1 MTDITSSLPG
11 SGASAVFRRRTQSS
25 RARKSAPGEATHPLI
40 VDLDGTLI
48 RSDLLVESAFAHLG
62 KNPIRIFALLASLF
76 RGKAAL
82 KAYIADATTIDVSA
96 LPYDDDVM
104 SLART
109 AREEGRPVYLVSAS
123 NERYVSAVAA
133 HLGLFDGWLAS
144 SNSENLASAVKA
156 SRLVSMFGE
165 GGFDYVGNG
174 EADLA
179 VWEVSRERLAV
190 RASSAVRKK
199 LLAFAPDAIFLATTR
214 DTVRAWAKL
223 LRVHQWAKNGLVAV
237 PALTSQTFT
246 LLSLGEVLGATFC
259 FCLAA
264 SSIYIVNDLVDIG
277 ADRAHPTKHTRPLA
291 AGTISVMD
299 ALIAA
304 PLLLA
309 TALIGAFYLNPWF
322 AAVLLCYIALTTAY
336 TFVLKRKMMADVIAL
351 AALYTI
357 RVIGGAVVI
366 ATPVSEWLLA
376 FSMFMFTSLALIKR
390 YVELATLT
398 DADLP
403 NPTNRNYQKSDL
415 YIVAMLATAA
425 AFNAVTVFALY
436 ISSDAVKEIY
446 RYPMILWFICP
457 VLMYWLGRIMML
469 AHRRLMNDDPVL
481 FALKDWNSL
490 VAAGLIG
497 AILIAAT

>member
-1 MTDITSSLPG
+1 MAEISSF
-11 SGASAVFRRRTQSS
+11 SGADAVSRYARNATARRRV
-25 RARKSAPGEATHPLI
+25 RKRTPSEVACPLN

-48 RSDLLVESAFAHLG
+48 RSDLLIESAFAYLG
-62 KNPIRIFALLASLF
+62 RNPLGIFSLLFALF

-82 KAYIADATTIDVSA
+82 KARIASATAIDVSA
-96 LPYDDDVM
+96 LPYDEDVM
-104 SLART
+104 AVARK
-109 AREEGRPVYLVSAS
+109 ARDQGRPVYLVSAS
-123 NERYVSAVAA
+123 NERYVSAVAN
-133 HLGLFDGWLAS
+133 HVGLFDGWLAS
-144 SNSENLASAVKA
+144 SNSENLTSAVKA

-165 GGFDYVGNG
+165 GGFDYVGND

-179 VWEVSRERLAV
+179 VWQVSRERLAV
-190 RASSAVRKK
+190 RTSSAVRKR
-199 LLAFAPDAIFLATTR
+199 LLAFAPDAVLLAPTSEK
-214 DTVRAWAKL
+214 VRAWAKL

-237 PALTSQTFT
+237 PLLTSHSFE
-246 LLSLGEVLGATFC
+246 LVALGEVLAAILC

-264 SSIYIVNDLVDIG
+264 SSIYILNDLVDIE
-277 ADRAHPTKHTRPLA
+277 ADRAHPTKHRRPLA
-291 AGTISVMD
+291 AGNIPVLN
-299 ALIAA
+299 ALLAA

-309 TALIGAFYLNPWF
+309 TSLIGAFFLNPWF
-322 AAVLLCYIALTTAY
+322 AAVLVCYVALTTAY
-336 TFVLKRKMMADVIAL
+336 TFLIKRKMMADVIAL

-415 YIVAMLATAA
+415 YIVAILAMAA
-425 AFNAVTVFALY
+425 AFNAITVFALY
-436 ISSDAVKEIY
+436 ISSDAVKELY
-446 RYPMILWFICP
+446 RHPQVLWFICP
-457 VLMYWLGRIMML
+457 ILMYWLGRIMML

-497 AILIAAT
+497 AILVAAT